1 MGYQSFYEATGEN
14 GFPTMPPAPLTSLPD
29 RIVAWI
35 RSEGGSNALLLITVD
50 GFLRPHIMML
60 ARDEV
65 TVTSLTALRVAVG
78 ERSQSAENLRL
89 RSSATLA
96 IYDTDLAC
104 VIKTHTTQGPRG
116 IAEGTVAYD
125 LAVEDVRFDVPTAAE
140 ASARLVTGL
149 RFEGRAE
156 RTDVRERLK
165 NA

>member
-1 MGYQSFYEATGEN
+1 
-14 GFPTMPPAPLTSLPD
+14 MPPAPLTSLTD
-29 RIVAWI
+29 RIAGWI
-35 RSEGGSNALLLITVD
+35 RSEGGSHALLLITVD

-65 TVTSLTALRVAVG
+65 AVTSLTALRVAVG

-116 IAEGTVAYD
+116 IAEGTVVYD
-125 LAVEDVRFDVPTAAE
+125 LAIEDVRFDMPTAAE

-156 RTDVRERLK
+156 RTEIQKRL
-165 NA
+165 AAL